1 MFTRISQ
8 VDSIRLAINKPND
21 RANIISIWGLPDGQ
35 PYQGAWCADDATIAS
50 GARPCAASE
59 ARLPPSGRRAIA

>member
-21 RANIISIWGLPDGQ
+21 RANIIAIWGLPDGQ
-35 PYQGAWCADDATIAS
+35 PYQGARCADDATIAR
-50 GARPCAASE
+50 RPSVRGGRSSAA
-59 ARLPPSGRRAIA
+59 ASGRRAIA